1 MAVVA
6 VLVAVAVAA
15 VMAAVVVEA
24 AAADDAD
31 SDGVFSK
38 EEEEGTPSFS
48 LVALLLCL
56 LCLVADLNRV
66 GDFFL
71 ELTALLAGDLPLF
84 PMCRVVDVCW
94 VCDGLKR

>member
-1 MAVVA
+1 
-6 VLVAVAVAA
+6 
-15 VMAAVVVEA
+15 
-24 AAADDAD
+24 
-31 SDGVFSK
+31 
-38 EEEEGTPSFS
+38 
-48 LVALLLCL
+48 
-56 LCLVADLNRV
+56 V